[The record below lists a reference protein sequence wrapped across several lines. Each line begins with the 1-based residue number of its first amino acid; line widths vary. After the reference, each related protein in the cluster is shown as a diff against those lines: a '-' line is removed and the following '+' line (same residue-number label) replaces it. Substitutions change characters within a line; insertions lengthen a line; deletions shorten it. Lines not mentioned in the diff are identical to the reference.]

1 MAKGLYDKG
10 RDKFAT
16 GDIDWVN
23 DTLRAVLIDTSV
35 YTVNLATDEYL
46 SDVPLAARIATVT
59 LSGRSTSGAGVCD
72 ADDTT
77 FSNVATGA
85 NVTAAVIFKD
95 IGIENASPL
104 VHYDDEAAQFP
115 ITGDGDN
122 VVIRW
127 NDGTDK
133 IFKL

>member
-23 DTLRAVLIDTSV
+23 DSMRAVLVDKSQ
-35 YTVNLATDEYL
+35 YTADLANDEYL
-46 SDVPLAARIATVT
+46 SDVPLAARIKAVT
-59 LSGRSTSGAGVCD
+59 LSGRSTANGVCD

-77 FSNVATGA
+77 FANVATGA
-85 NVTAAVIFKD
+85 SVGAVLIFKD
-95 IGIENASPL
+95 IGIDSASPL
-104 VHYDDEAAQFP
+104 VHYDDEATGLP
-115 ITGDGDN
+115 KTGDGDDI
-122 VVIRW
+122 VVRW
-127 NDGTDK
+127 DDGTDK

>member
-23 DTLRAVLIDTSV
+23 DTMRAVLVDTSK
-35 YTVNLATDEYL
+35 YTVDLAVHEYL
-46 SDVPLAARIATVT
+46 SDVPLSARIATVT
-59 LSGRSTSGAGVCD
+59 LSGRSTSAGVCD

-85 NVTAAVIFKD
+85 AVGAVVIFKD
-95 IGIENASPL
+95 IGIDNASPL
-104 VHYDDEAAQFP
+104 VHYDDSATGLP
-115 ITGDGDN
+115 ITGDGDD

-127 NDGTDK
+127 DDGNDK

>member
-1 MAKGLYDKG
+1 MAKRLYDKG
-10 RDKFAT
+10 RAKFAT

-23 DTLRAVLIDTSV
+23 NTLRVILIDKSK
-35 YTVNLATDEYL
+35 YTVDLAVDEYL
-46 SDVPLAARIATVT
+46 SDVPLDARIATVT
-59 LSGRSTSGAGVCD
+59 LSGRSVDNAGVCD

-77 FSNVATGA
+77 FSNVTTGA
-85 NVTAAVIFKD
+85 SVTAVVILKD

-104 VHYDDEAAQFP
+104 VHYGDEAAQFP
-115 ITGDGDN
+115 ITGDGDD

-127 NDGTDK
+127 DDGADK